1 MDRMVATHSTTRSFS
16 ALDASLHVPLAQRR
30 RGQAWALSWVAHG
43 LVLVLALLSFKTK
56 TEEPPPLVRLV
67 FVEPPPPPAA
77 PAGPPTLVPVPVSPA
92 QPAVVVEQAKTP
104 VKPKPIPP
112 KRLTISKR
120 AKPRTTP
127 PAEVEPAPPPPT
139 PEQSTTTEPET
150 TVTGGGGGT
159 TNGPREGVIGGV
171 SNGVAGGVIG
181 GQGTGPLP
189 VGQAANPPVLISRVT
204 PHYPRA
210 ARLQGIEGLV
220 LLEAILDRD
229 GRIEENVTVLQS
241 IPALDD
247 AAVQALRRW
256 RFQPA
261 RDHQRQPMRVI
272 LEVPIRFIL
281 K

>member
-1 MDRMVATHSTTRSFS
+1 MDQTVATHSAARSCS
-16 ALDASLHVPLAQRR
+16 SLGPPLQAPLAQRR
-30 RGQAWALSWVAHG
+30 RWQAWALSWVAHG
-43 LVLVLALLSFKTK
+43 LVLGLALLSFKTRAA
-56 TEEPPPLVRLV
+56 EPPPLVRLV
-67 FVEPPPPPAA
+67 FVESPPPPAA
-77 PAGPPTLVPVPVSPA
+77 PAGLPTLAPVPVSPA
-92 QPAVVVEQAKTP
+92 QPEAVVEQPKTP
-104 VKPKPIPP
+104 VKPKPKPP
-112 KRLTISKR
+112 ERLSISKR

-127 PAEVEPAPPPPT
+127 PPEVEPAPPQPA
-139 PEQSTTTEPET
+139 PEPSAAAEPET

-159 TNGPREGVIGGV
+159 TTGPREGVIGGV

-204 PHYPRA
+204 PTYPRA

-229 GRIEENVTVLQS
+229 GRIEENITVLQS

-247 AAVQALRRW
+247 AAIQALRRW

>member
-1 MDRMVATHSTTRSFS
+1 MDQEVATHTIAFWFS
-16 ALDASLHVPLAQRR
+16 SRGGPLAISLAQRR
-30 RGQAWALSWVAHG
+30 RWQAWVCSWVAHG
-43 LVLVLALLSFKTK
+43 LILVLAALSFKPRAM
-56 TEEPPPLVRLV
+56 EPPPLVRLV

-77 PAGPPTLVPVPVSPA
+77 PVGQPTLVNTAVAPA
-92 QPAVVVEQAKTP
+92 QPTSVVEPAKTP
-104 VKPKPIPP
+104 VQPKPTPP
-112 KRLTISKR
+112 ERR
-120 AKPRTTP
+120 AIIKHPKPRK
-127 PAEVEPAPPPPT
+127 APPPEPEPMLQPI
-139 PEQSTTTEPET
+139 PEQITAAAPDTLAAS
-150 TVTGGGGGT
+150 GGGGT
-159 TNGPREGVIGGV
+159 TNSVREGVIGGV

-210 ARLQGIEGLV
+210 ARLQGVEGLV
-220 LLEAILDRD
+220 LMEAILDRD
-229 GRIEENVTVLQS
+229 GRIEDHITVLQS
-241 IPALDD
+241 IPLLDD

-261 RDHQRQPMRVI
+261 RDQRMQPMRVI